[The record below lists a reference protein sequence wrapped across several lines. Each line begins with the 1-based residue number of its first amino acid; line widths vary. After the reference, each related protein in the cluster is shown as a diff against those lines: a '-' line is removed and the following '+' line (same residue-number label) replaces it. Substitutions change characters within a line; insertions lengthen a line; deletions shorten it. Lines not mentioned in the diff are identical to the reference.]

1 MMALVGGGDSAHTR
15 LAGLLRA
22 LTRLTAG
29 LPGAELGAHGTLSAD
44 GGPVDAERGV
54 DLRLASPE
62 ADVVLRIH
70 ADGARLT
77 ARSRPVPRLR
87 QSSEIRDDL
96 GVRLDRGYRWG
107 AVEFGT
113 PDRLAAALLAHVRRR
128 SRAVCLDGATA
139 VPQGEVEGRGEVTAG
154 QVDGRGEVEGARA
167 EAGAGWGSGS
177 GGMGGW
183 AWAASRRVE

>member
-1 MMALVGGGDSAHTR
+1 MMVLEEGRGRADTR
-15 LAGLLRA
+15 FAGLLRA
-22 LTRLTAG
+22 LQRLTAA
-29 LPGAELGAHGTLSAD
+29 LPDAELGAHGTLAGD
-44 GGPVDAERGV
+44 GEPVAAERGV
-54 DLRLASPE
+54 DLRLATPE
-62 ADVVLRIH
+62 AEVVLRIQ

-77 ARSRPVPRLR
+77 ARSRPAPRLR
-87 QSSEIRDDL
+87 QSSEIRDYL

-128 SRAVCLDGATA
+128 SQAVCWDGATA
-139 VPQGEVEGRGEVTAG
+139 LPQGKVGGRVEVTAG

-167 EAGAGWGSGS
+167 EAEAGWGSGS
-177 GGMGGW
+177 AGVRGW